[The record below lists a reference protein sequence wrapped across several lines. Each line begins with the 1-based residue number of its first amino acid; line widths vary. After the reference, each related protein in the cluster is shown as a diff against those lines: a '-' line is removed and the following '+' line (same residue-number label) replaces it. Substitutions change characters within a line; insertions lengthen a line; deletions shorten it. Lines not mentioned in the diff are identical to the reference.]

1 MKRVYASLAGFFI
14 DALKQHFSEV
24 QVRCHA
30 LTQERQTASNV
41 QVECLSM
48 TKSAHKPLEG
58 IWIID
63 AEGRTVLASA
73 RMGEILGAV
82 PAEMIGKSSFS
93 YIFSEDLAAAQRLF
107 NAKSSGDSKPF
118 HFRLRRKD
126 GSEVW
131 VDVQGTPMRN
141 ASGEFN
147 GIVGTFT
154 VSDNDAAWGL
164 AG

>member
-1 MKRVYASLAGFFI
+1 
-14 DALKQHFSEV
+14 
-24 QVRCHA
+24 
-30 LTQERQTASNV
+30 
-41 QVECLSM
+41 M
-48 TKSAHKPLEG
+48 TRSAHKPLEG

-63 AEGRTVLASA
+63 AEGRTVLANA

-107 NAKSSGDSKPF
+107 DAKSMGDSRPF

-126 GSEVW
+126 GTEVW

-147 GIVGTFT
+147 GIVGTVR
-154 VSDNDAAWGL
+154 VSDVNAAWGL

>member
-1 MKRVYASLAGFFI
+1 MAYS
-14 DALKQHFSEV
+14 
-24 QVRCHA
+24 
-30 LTQERQTASNV
+30 TAKV
-41 QVECLSM
+41 LD
-48 TKSAHKPLEG
+48 G

-63 AEGRTVLASA
+63 ADGNTVLASA
-73 RMGEILGAV
+73 RMGEILGTV

-107 NAKSSGDSKPF
+107 DAKSEGDSKPF

-126 GSEVW
+126 ASEVW

-154 VSDNDAAWGL
+154 VSGDDAAWGL
-164 AG
+164 VG